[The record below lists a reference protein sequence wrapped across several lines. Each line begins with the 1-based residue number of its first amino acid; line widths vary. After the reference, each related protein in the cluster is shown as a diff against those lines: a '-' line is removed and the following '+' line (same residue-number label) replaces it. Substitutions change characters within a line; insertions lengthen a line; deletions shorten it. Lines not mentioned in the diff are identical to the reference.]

1 MSDKTTTPALY
12 GGPCP
17 TCGTHSTVPCLRTDC
32 GRLNKQGDYLSSKSQ
47 TTDRL
52 PFWPWQVW
60 RHFRTKLR
68 NMEVRHARER
78 AALTAWEIECWHYL
92 QENQRG

>member
-1 MSDKTTTPALY
+1 MEDQPMSKD
-12 GGPCP
+12 
-17 TCGTHSTVPCLRTDC
+17 
-32 GRLNKQGDYLSSKSQ
+32 

-78 AALTAWEIECWHYL
+78 AALTAWEIECWHL
-92 QENQRG
+92 PTGESAWLIPRRPFRHQIM